1 MGSLKDGVSEFTQSD
16 RVELPL
22 YSACMNYFNKPCD
35 GANAIVLKNFFD
47 YLSKNEE
54 KAILGK
60 GFYEIESE
68 LAASVLLNARRL
80 FFSSFSFTYFR
91 NTRSFL
97 SACSARSRACENGI
111 RACRGKSA
119 SGAPCS
125 NSLAE

>member
-54 KAILGK
+54 KTNSGK

-68 LAASVLLNARRL
+68 LAASVSSSDKKNLYFKYVEEILDKCIKLIGLNEKE
-80 FFSSFSFTYFR
+80 
-91 NTRSFL
+91 
-97 SACSARSRACENGI
+97 RA
-111 RACRGKSA
+111 
-119 SGAPCS
+119 
-125 NSLAE
+125 LAEYKFMIKNLKEEFGM